1 MPLMPKLGRQ
11 IQAISVSPDP
21 AFTTEPKSQDS
32 QLYLVRSCLKTN
44 IRWTELKISDNLLC
58 PAYASPPPPPHTLT
72 HGWVE
77 KKTLSFYR
85 ISVFAEEI

>member
-11 IQAISVSPDP
+11 MQAISVSPDP

-32 QLYLVRSCLKTN
+32 QLYLARSCLKTN
-44 IRWTELKISDNLLC
+44 IRWTELKLSDNLLC
-58 PAYASPPPPPHTLT
+58 PAYASPPPTLT
-72 HGWVE
+72 HGGVE